1 MSAVLPEI
9 IDAQIS
15 VDSVDTKDNEIFDAE
30 GADKNLSVEIQSDEE
45 IIPEVNSKIKIDT
58 DQVFQKP
65 VVKPVVKKKRVMT
78 EARKKQL
85 SDARVL
91 ANAKRTANKEAKIQ
105 AREDERVEMDEMVKK
120 KRDEIVEKR
129 VNKLKSVVDKEP
141 IIYQN
146 SNISLDD
153 IENITSKAIGK
164 YDIDRKERKQLKK
177 KKLEEQNKYKKINNT
192 IKRAQGGALNP
203 SDSGYFDSCFG

>member
-15 VDSVDTKDNEIFDAE
+15 VDSVDTKDNEIFDTE

>member
-1 MSAVLPEI
+1 
-9 IDAQIS
+9 
-15 VDSVDTKDNEIFDAE
+15 
-30 GADKNLSVEIQSDEE
+30 
-45 IIPEVNSKIKIDT
+45 
-58 DQVFQKP
+58 
-65 VVKPVVKKKRVMT
+65 
-78 EARKKQL
+78 
-85 SDARVL
+85 
-91 ANAKRTANKEAKIQ
+91 
-105 AREDERVEMDEMVKK
+105 MDEMVKK

>member
-15 VDSVDTKDNEIFDAE
+15 VESVDTKDNEIFDTE

-85 SDARVL
+85 SDA
-91 ANAKRTANKEAKIQ
+91 
-105 AREDERVEMDEMVKK
+105 
-120 KRDEIVEKR
+120 
-129 VNKLKSVVDKEP
+129 SV
-141 IIYQN
+141 
-146 SNISLDD
+146 
-153 IENITSKAIGK
+153 
-164 YDIDRKERKQLKK
+164 
-177 KKLEEQNKYKKINNT
+177 
-192 IKRAQGGALNP
+192 IKRRRYRRERMSVLKWMKWLKRRGMR
-203 SDSGYFDSCFG
+203 

>member
-15 VDSVDTKDNEIFDAE
+15 VESVDTKDNEIFDTE